1 MVGTLWLVDIG
12 TAVASAL
19 VLFGILAIHVKSW
32 RDLRGRVLVGAA
44 AFVFPL
50 FLSNIV
56 AAYFYYVLAASF
68 GAAVAAPLL
77 YIQVL
82 QVVGYSIFFVVSWKY

>member
-1 MVGTLWLVDIG
+1 MVGTLWLLDIG

-44 AFVFPL
+44 VFVLPL
-50 FLSNIV
+50 LLANIV
-56 AAYFYYVLAASF
+56 AAYFYYVLAQNF
-68 GAAVAAPLL
+68 GAAVAQPLL
-77 YIQVL
+77 VIQIL
-82 QVVGYSIFFVVSWKY
+82 QAVGYSIFFVLSWKY

>member
-12 TAVASAL
+12 IAAVSAL
-19 VLFGILAIHVKSW
+19 LLLGILAIHVKSW
-32 RDLRGRVLVGAA
+32 KDLRGRVLVGAT

-50 FLSNIV
+50 FLANIV
-56 AAYFYYVLAASF
+56 AAYFYYVLAGSF

-82 QVVGYSIFFVVSWKY
+82 QVVGYSIFFVVTWKY